1 MHSHDESPVAKLT
14 MPGLTVPKLTSPRP
28 ASAKPTEV
36 CWQKSRRSNS
46 QGACVELAG
55 LPDGDIAIRNSRD
68 PDGPVLFY
76 TKAEIHALIEGVKK
90 GDFDNLLR

>member
-1 MHSHDESPVAKLT
+1 MHVHDEGPVAKLT
-14 MPGLTVPKLTSPRP
+14 G
-28 ASAKPTEV
+28 V

-55 LPDGDIAIRNSRD
+55 LPGGEIAIRNSRD
-68 PDGPVLFY
+68 PNGPVLFY
-76 TKAEIHALIEGVKK
+76 TKAEIQALIEGVKK